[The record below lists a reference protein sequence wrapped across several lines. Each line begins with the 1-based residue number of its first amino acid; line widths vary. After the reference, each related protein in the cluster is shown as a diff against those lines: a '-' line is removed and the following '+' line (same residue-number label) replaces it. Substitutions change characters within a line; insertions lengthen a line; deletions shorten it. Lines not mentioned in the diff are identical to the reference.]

1 MRQGAR
7 PHMME
12 RHGTMTF
19 ARKVWHLLVGIKDA
33 LVLVMALLFFLALYV
48 VLTARGPVPQ
58 VRKGALFIRM
68 DGSVVEEPSRISALS
83 ALTSGGDQPQALR
96 ERDVVRALRGAVA
109 DDKIRGV
116 AMDLSGFTG
125 GGLVHLEE
133 IGAAMDAV
141 KAAKKPVL
149 VYGMMLDDAGMLLA
163 AHGSEVW
170 LNPLGGA
177 WIPGPGGYQPYFGK
191 LLEKLKINVHV
202 FRVGTYKDYVEP
214 YIRNDQSPA
223 SKEASQALLASI
235 WGEWRANV
243 AKARPQANIDA
254 VLKDPLGLLKA
265 AGNDSAQAAL
275 NAHLVDKLGSWA
287 DFGQRVADLE
297 GEDHND
303 KRPGAFA
310 HTSLATWI
318 GANPEKTEGRAIG
331 VITVAG
337 DIVDGKAGPGTA
349 GGERIAKLIDSAESR
364 KLAAL
369 VVRVDS
375 PGGSV
380 TGAEDIR
387 AAIERQ
393 KKRGLPVVV
402 SMANYAA
409 SGGYW
414 VSTPATRI
422 FAQPGTITGSIG
434 IFAVVPSFE
443 KALDAWGVNGD
454 GVRTTPLSGQ
464 PDVMTGLTPEV
475 EGLLQAGI
483 DGGYAR
489 FLTLVATSRHKT
501 PQEIDAVAQGR
512 VWDGGTARQKGL
524 VDAFGGLDDA
534 LAYAAGKVG
543 LKDGEWHAEFLATRP
558 STLAQLLM
566 GMRGGDD
573 EDSNASDDGDARAGA
588 DWAGLIAR
596 RQQMGLARVMGQ
608 AQTLMSGQGAQVRC
622 VECGVTLGQGAPV
635 APPPATGV
643 GALILLRLARMVGV
657 SLPL

>member
-1 MRQGAR
+1 MI
-7 PHMME
+7 
-12 RHGTMTF
+12 F

-33 LVLVMALLFFLALYV
+33 LVLVIALMFFAALYG

-58 VRKGALFIRM
+58 VRKGALLIRM
-68 DGSVVEEPSRISALS
+68 DGPVVEEPARINPLT
-83 ALTSGGDQPQALR
+83 ALTSGGSQRVSLR
-96 ERDVVRALRGAVA
+96 ERDIVRALRGAA
-109 DDKIRGV
+109 TDDKIRAV

-133 IGAAMDAV
+133 IGAAMDVV

-149 VYGMMLDDAGMLLA
+149 VYGMMLDDAGVLLA

-170 LNPLGGA
+170 LDPLGA
-177 WIPGPGGYQPYFGK
+177 AYVPGPGGYQPYFGK

-202 FRVGTYKDYVEP
+202 FRVGTYKDFVEP

-223 SKEASQALLASI
+223 SKEALQALIGSI
-235 WGEWRANV
+235 WGEWQANV
-243 AKARPQANIDA
+243 KKARPQAQLDKVVN
-254 VLKDPLGLLKA
+254 DPLGLLAA
-265 AGNDSAQAAL
+265 AGNDTAQAAL
-275 NAHLVDKLGSWA
+275 NAKMVDHLGTWA
-287 DFGQRVADLE
+287 EFGQHVADVA
-297 GEDHND
+297 GEDRSD

-318 GANPEKTEGRAIG
+318 AANPESDTGKAIG

-349 GGERIAKLIDSAESR
+349 GGDRIARLIDSAETR
-364 KLAAL
+364 NLAAL

-380 TGAEDIR
+380 TGAEAIR
-387 AAIERQ
+387 TAIERQ

-434 IFAVVPSFE
+434 IFAVIPSFE

-464 PDVMTGLTPEV
+464 PDIITGLTPQV
-475 EGLLQAGI
+475 EAVLQAGV

-489 FLTLVATSRHKT
+489 FLKLVATSRQKT
-501 PQEIDAVAQGR
+501 TQEVDAVAQGR

-524 VDAFGGLDDA
+524 VDAFGGLDEA
-534 LAYAAGKVG
+534 VAYAAGEAK
-543 LKDGEWHAEFLATRP
+543 LKQGEWHAEFLQTKP
-558 STLAQLLM
+558 SAFAQM
-566 GMRGGDD
+566 VQGFGG
-573 EDSNASDDGDARAGA
+573 SDDDQNSSDDSADTHA
-588 DWAGLIAR
+588 DWAALIAR
-596 RQQMGLARVMGQ
+596 RQQVGLARVLGQ
-608 AQTLMSGQGAQVRC
+608 AQGLMRAQGAQVRC
-622 VECGVTLGQGAPV
+622 LECSVTLGTGEVAQGSLIDQR
-635 APPPATGV
+635 GV
-643 GALILLRLARMVGV
+643 GALLLARVAQLAG
-657 SLPL
+657 LDPRGK

>member
-1 MRQGAR
+1 MKQ
-7 PHMME
+7 
-12 RHGTMTF
+12 TMIF

-33 LVLVMALLFFLALYV
+33 LVLVMALLFFLALYM
-48 VLTARGPVPQ
+48 VLTARGPAAE
-58 VRKGALFIRM
+58 VRKGALLIRM
-68 DGSVVEEPSRISALS
+68 DGPVVEEPARISPLS
-83 ALTSGGDQPQALR
+83 ALTSGGDQQQALR
-96 ERDVVRALRGAVA
+96 ERDVVRALRGAA
-109 DDKIRGV
+109 GDDKIRAV

-141 KAAKKPVL
+141 KAANKPVL

-170 LNPLGGA
+170 LNPLGAA
-177 WIPGPGGYQPYFGK
+177 WVPGPGGYQPYFGK
-191 LLEKLKINVHV
+191 LLEKLKVNVHV
-202 FRVGTYKDYVEP
+202 FRVGTYKDFVEP

-223 SKEASQALLASI
+223 SKEAEQALIASI

-243 AKARPQANIDA
+243 AKARPKADIDA
-254 VLKDPLGLLKA
+254 VIKDPVALLKA
-265 AGNDSAQAAL
+265 ADNDPAQAAL
-275 NAHLVDKLGSWA
+275 GAHLVDKIGNWA
-287 DFGQRVADLE
+287 QFGQRVADLA
-297 GEDHND
+297 GEDHGD

-318 GANPEKTEGRAIG
+318 AANPEKDDGKAIG
-331 VITVAG
+331 VVTVAG

-349 GGERIAKLIDSAESR
+349 GGDRIARLIDSAESR
-364 KLAAL
+364 KLVAL

-380 TGAEDIR
+380 TGAEAIR
-387 AAIERQ
+387 DAIERQ

-434 IFAVVPSFE
+434 IFAVIPSFE

-464 PDVMTGLTPEV
+464 PDVVTGLTPET
-475 EGLLQAGI
+475 EALLQADI

-489 FLTLVATSRHKT
+489 FVKLVATSRHKT
-501 PQEIDAVAQGR
+501 PQEVDAMAQGR

-534 LAYAAGKVG
+534 LAYAADKVG
-543 LKDGEWHAEFLATRP
+543 LKTGEWHAEFLQTKP
-558 STLAQLLM
+558 SALGQLVL

-573 EDSNASDDGDARAGA
+573 DDNNNASDDGGDSRAGGHA

-596 RQQMGLARVMGQ
+596 RQQLGLARVLGQ
-608 AQTLMSGQGAQVRC
+608 AQALMGTQGAQVKC
-622 VECGVTLGQGAPV
+622 LECTVTLGEGVPLA
-635 APPPATGV
+635 ADMPAAGV
-643 GALILLRLARMVGV
+643 QAMVLARLARMIG
-657 SLPL
+657 LTPAG

>member
-1 MRQGAR
+1 MI
-7 PHMME
+7 
-12 RHGTMTF
+12 F

-33 LVLVMALLFFLALYV
+33 LVLVMALMFFVVLYM

-58 VRKGALFIRM
+58 VRKGALLIRM
-68 DGSVVEEPSRISALS
+68 DGPVVEEPARINPLT
-83 ALTSGGDQPQALR
+83 ALTSGGDTRVALR
-96 ERDVVRALRGAVA
+96 ERDVVRALKGAA
-109 DDKIRGV
+109 TDDKIRAV
-116 AMDLSGFTG
+116 AVDLSGFTG

-133 IGAAMDAV
+133 IGAAMDVV

-177 WIPGPGGYQPYFGK
+177 FVPGPGGYQPYFGK

-202 FRVGTYKDYVEP
+202 YRVGTYKDYVEP
-214 YIRNDQSPA
+214 YIRNDQSAP
-223 SKEASQALLASI
+223 SKEASQALIGSI
-235 WGEWRANV
+235 WHEWLANV
-243 AKARPQANIDA
+243 AKARPQANVDA
-254 VLKDPLGLLKA
+254 VVKDPVALLKA
-265 AGNDSAQAAL
+265 AGGDAAQAAL
-275 NAHLVDKLGSWA
+275 NAKMVDKIGNWA
-287 DFGQRVADLE
+287 DFGQRVADLA
-297 GEDHND
+297 GEDKGD

-318 GANPEKTEGRAIG
+318 AANPEDSDGKAIG
-331 VITVAG
+331 VVTIAG

-349 GGERIAKLIDSAESR
+349 GGDRIAKLIDSAESR

-380 TGAEDIR
+380 TGAEAIR
-387 AAIERQ
+387 SAIERQ

-434 IFAVVPSFE
+434 IFAVIPSFE

-464 PDVMTGLTPEV
+464 PDVITGMTPQV
-475 EGLLQAGI
+475 EALLQADI
-483 DGGYAR
+483 EGGYAR
-489 FLTLVATSRHKT
+489 FLKLVAASRHKT

-534 LAYAAGKVG
+534 LAYAAGQAG
-543 LKDGEWHAEFLATRP
+543 LKAGEWHADYLANKP
-558 STLAQLLM
+558 SALGLLVQ
-566 GMRGGDD
+566 GLRSGDD
-573 EDSNASDDGDARAGA
+573 DDSSVTGDDDSDART
-588 DWAGLIAR
+588 DWAGLVAR
-596 RQQMGLARVMGQ
+596 RQQVGLARVLGQ
-608 AQTLMSGQGAQVRC
+608 AQSLMGAQGAQARC
-622 VECGVTLGQGAPV
+622 LECSVTLGQGEI
-635 APPPATGV
+635 
-643 GALILLRLARMVGV
+643 GADRPIDGLGGMILARLARMVG
-657 SLPL
+657 LAPLG